1 MNIVPII
8 EYGYIKITFNYPYLN
23 EIDLM
28 LKNYEILERSFTT
41 DVSYLIKLPKVDID
55 ITIKKLI
62 ALTNS
67 LINIHIINNEERD

>member
-28 LKNYEILERSFTT
+28 LKNYDILERSFTT

-55 ITIKKLI
+55 ITINKLI
-62 ALTNS
+62 TLTNS
-67 LINIHIINNEERD
+67 LINIQIINN